1 MSKKSK
7 KSNVESTELENKEDK
22 ALEESTVD
30 TQETDIEEIKEEK
43 KEESKEIEASEE
55 QSLESNIPIRE
66 QITQKSKKELEIE
79 QKQAL
84 KNQKK
89 EDKKNAKFVKKH
101 RKELKKNPGTLLRYD
116 TDPEKGLTQDIVEK
130 RELDDLVNDSRIKT
144 SKSVGRII
152 VGNLITF
159 FNILTFVI
167 AGFLISVKAFTDLT
181 FLLIV
186 LINIGIGTFQEIRAK
201 KTIDRLSLI
210 SAPTAVVKRDGV
222 KHEIPVTQVVLDDL
236 ILLETGK
243 QICADSIVLEG
254 TIEVNE
260 SLLTGESDAIV
271 KKPGDILY
279 SGSFVVSGSCS
290 ARVDKVGKDN
300 YIEKLTNQAKQ
311 YKKPKSD
318 LMVSLSLII
327 KSMAVIIVPIGLTL
341 FYIMYQR
348 TGLPYV
354 YSLRKT
360 AGAMIGMIPS
370 GLFLMTSIA
379 LAVGVIR
386 LASRNVLVQ
395 ELYCIEM
402 LARVNCICLDKTGTI
417 TDGTMSV
424 KNVIDYNTFY
434 GLANNNVVSAM
445 LNSLG
450 DSNLTSMALIEKFGL
465 AKRIKHT
472 AKIPFSSARKYQAVT
487 FEKYGTFILGAPEFV
502 FKEKYNLI
510 KNDVN
515 KYAALGYRVLI
526 LAHRDGIIENG
537 ELPKAECEVA
547 SMILIEDNIRPD
559 AINTIKYFKESGVE
573 VKVISGDNPL
583 TVSKISQR
591 AGIAGAEEYVSLD
604 GMNENEVRAMAL
616 KYTVFGR
623 VSPAQKKIL
632 VETLKEN
639 GKTVA
644 MTGDGVNDIL
654 ALREADC
661 SIAVASGSEAA
672 RNVSHLVLLD
682 SNFDSM
688 PKVVSEGRRV
698 INNVTSV
705 ASLFLTKTIFSLLL
719 AIQALITG
727 TYPISTN
734 QLFLIDV
741 LAIGIPS
748 LVLVLEPNNNAVQGK
763 FLYNVIKKAL
773 PGAITILII
782 SMIVFG
788 LSDSLSLDSTSL
800 STIIVIA
807 ATHTCLMVLFKACKP
822 FNTVR
827 KFLCGGCYTVFLF
840 AIFILPQIFEFRPL
854 ANFSEYYST
863 SLNSSSIANY
873 PSVSISQ
880 DNYYVIDG
888 KVTSYLK
895 TSSSTSD
902 YFTSKYNA
910 TEGKYY
916 YCINNNITTTKEVTN
931 PAISYD
937 YFGYIYLGGY
947 KISNYKYSNLFKY
960 DTVNEKFVIN
970 ANVRLDENGL
980 VYYYDAST
988 NRSDPIKIV
997 LPADRKNTY
1006 YNHSIDYGRAL
1017 ETEVQLKIMPKVE
1030 ISSGTITI
1038 DSVSSIEATN
1048 LSNVKVTAR
1057 FHCDDLPSSTANA
1070 SIKIDPESLR
1080 LLING
1085 KPVYYQVDNVTYYY
1099 TVALPNFTTN
1109 GSLTKFD
1116 DSDTAYVSAINSKF
1130 TLYELYGEKLSD
1142 TEYKLYCTDGTEIVY
1157 NTKTDSTLATDT
1169 NGNKES
1175 NYLLRNI
1182 HEGLTSYGAS
1192 PSTNT
1197 DVSTLAAIPGTT
1209 NYLLTTN
1216 NTKFFP
1222 DSTVANETRDGVS
1235 INDASICPKLE
1246 LTEKGRY
1253 IINSYYTEY
1262 NVGQDDLDPR
1272 LNSENYLVLGGVE
1285 TDYKLAKD
1293 DIITNTSGIVKVM
1306 SIKGLVFLLML
1317 CLMSAPLM
1325 KLLQGL
1331 VPWLRKQINVVQKV
1345 LTKM

>member
-7 KSNVESTELENKEDK
+7 KNQDQSKELENKDEI
-22 ALEESTVD
+22 LENNNDE
-30 TQETDIEEIKEEK
+30 TQETDVEGIVKEEK
-43 KEESKEIEASEE
+43 EEQEQVLDEASSLDNNL
-55 QSLESNIPIRE
+55 QSETPIRE
-66 QITQKSKKELEIE
+66 QIEQKSKKELEIE
-79 QKQAL
+79 QRQAI

-89 EDKKNAKFVKKH
+89 EEKANAKFVKKH
-101 RKELKKNPGTLLRYD
+101 RKELKKNPGTLIRYD
-116 TDPEKGLTQDIVEK
+116 TDPVNGLSQDIVDK
-130 RELDDLVNDSRIKT
+130 RVLDDLVNDSKIKT

-210 SAPTAVVKRDGV
+210 SAPTAVVKRNGI
-222 KHEIPVTQVVLDDL
+222 KHEIPVTEVVLDDL
-236 ILLETGK
+236 LLLETGK
-243 QICADSIVLEG
+243 QICADAIVLEG
-254 TIEVNE
+254 SIEVNE

-271 KKPGDILY
+271 KNPGDILY
-279 SGSFVVSGSCS
+279 SGSFVVSGNCS
-290 ARVDKVGKDN
+290 ARVDKIGKDN

-318 LMVSLSLII
+318 LMYSLSLII
-327 KSMAVIIVPIGLTL
+327 KSMAVVIVPIGLTL

-348 TGLPYV
+348 TGLSYV

-445 LNSLG
+445 LNALA

-465 AKRIKHT
+465 GKRIKHT
-472 AKIPFSSARKYQAVT
+472 AKIPFSSSRKYQAVT

-591 AGIAGAEEYVSLD
+591 AGIEGAEEYVSLD
-604 GMNENEVRAMAL
+604 GMSENEVRSMAL

-688 PKVVSEGRRV
+688 PKVVAEGRRV

-748 LVLVLEPNNNAVQGK
+748 LVLILEPNNKAVQGK
-763 FLYNVIKKAL
+763 FLSNVIKKAL

-788 LSDSLSLDSTSL
+788 LSDSLSLDSTTL

-822 FNTVR
+822 FNTLR

-840 AIFILPQIFEFRPL
+840 AIFVLPQLFEFRPL
-854 ANFSEYYST
+854 VNFSEYYST
-863 SLNSSSIANY
+863 NLNSSSIANY

-880 DNYYVIDG
+880 DNYYVING
-888 KVTSYLK
+888 KVTDYIK
-895 TSSSTSD
+895 TSSSSSD
-902 YFTSKYNA
+902 YFTARFNN
-910 TEGKYY
+910 TDGKYY
-916 YCINNNITTTKEVTN
+916 YYINGVIPTTSEVVN
-931 PAISYD
+931 PTISYD
-937 YFGYIYLGGY
+937 YYGYIHLGGY
-947 KISNYKYSNLFKY
+947 KVANYNYSKLYSY
-960 DTVNEKFVIN
+960 DTVNDKFIIRSEVH
-970 ANVRLDENGL
+970 VDENGY
-980 VYYYDAST
+980 VYSNVA
-988 NRSDPIKIV
+988 NEPIKII
-997 LPADRKNTY
+997 LPADKKDTY

-1017 ETEVQLKIMPKVE
+1017 EEEAQLRIMPKVE

-1038 DSVSSIEATN
+1038 DSVSSIEVVNTAGQ
-1048 LSNVKVTAR
+1048 KVTAR
-1057 FHCDDLPSSTANA
+1057 YHCDNLPSSTANA
-1070 SIKIDPESLR
+1070 NVTINPTTLQ

-1085 KPVYYQVDNVTYYY
+1085 NPVYYQVDNITLYY
-1099 TVALPNFTTN
+1099 TVTLPEFTTN
-1109 GSLTKFD
+1109 GTLTRFD
-1116 DSDTAYVSAINSKF
+1116 EPDTAYVGSANSKF
-1130 TLYELYGEKLSD
+1130 TLYELYGEYLGD
-1142 TEYKLYCTDGTEIVY
+1142 NVYKFYCTDETEITYDV
-1157 NTKTDSTLATDT
+1157 TKDKSYATKDGKT
-1169 NGNKES
+1169 EEG
-1175 NYLLRNI
+1175 YLLRNI
-1182 HEGLTSYGAS
+1182 HEGLISYGAA
-1192 PSTNT
+1192 PGTHL
-1197 DVSTLAAIPGTT
+1197 DVSNLKSVPGTN
-1209 NYLLTTN
+1209 NYLLTHDN
-1216 NTKFFP
+1216 ISFFP
-1222 DSTVANETRDGVS
+1222 DTSDTDETRDGVS
-1235 INDASICPKLE
+1235 INDAIICPKLE

-1253 IINSYYTEY
+1253 IINSYYTGY

-1272 LNSENYLVLGGVE
+1272 LNNENYLVLGGVL
-1285 TDYKLAKD
+1285 TDYKLVKD
-1293 DIITNTSGIVKVM
+1293 DIITNTSGIVKVI
-1306 SIKGLVFLLML
+1306 SVKGLVFLLML

-1325 KLLQGL
+1325 KILQGL
-1331 VPWLRKQINVVQKV
+1331 VPWLRKQISIVQKM
-1345 LTKM
+1345 LTRI

>member
-1 MSKKSK
+1 MSKKHNNK
-7 KSNVESTELENKEDK
+7 FVDDSNEVKEENANEQALEDK
-22 ALEESTVD
+22 EETED
-30 TQETDIEEIKEEK
+30 EIKEEIMADENK
-43 KEESKEIEASEE
+43 VDSEDSDDS
-55 QSLESNIPIRE
+55 SLIRE
-66 QITQKSKKELEIE
+66 QIQQKSKKELELE
-79 QKQAL
+79 QKLAI
-84 KNQKK
+84 KNEKK
-89 EDKKNAKFVKKH
+89 EKKAAAKFVKRH
-101 RKELKKNPGTLLRYD
+101 RKELMKNPGTLTRYN
-116 TDPEKGLTQDIVEK
+116 TDPKTGLSQEIVDK
-130 RELDDLVNDSRIKT
+130 RILDNLVNDSKIKT

-152 VGNLITF
+152 FGNLVTF

-210 SAPTAVVKRDGV
+210 SAPTAIVMRSGF
-222 KHEIPVTQVVLDDL
+222 KHEIPVTDVVLDDL
-236 ILLETGK
+236 LLLETGK
-243 QICADSIVLEG
+243 QICADAIVLEG
-254 TIEVNE
+254 SIEVNE

-271 KKPGDILY
+271 KNPGDTLY
-279 SGSFVVSGSCS
+279 SGSFVVSGKCS
-290 ARVDKVGKDN
+290 ARVDKIGKDN

-318 LMVSLSLII
+318 LMYSLSLII
-327 KSMAVIIVPIGLTL
+327 KVMAVVIIPIGLLL

-424 KNVIDYNTFY
+424 KNVIEYNTFN

-445 LNSLG
+445 LNALG
-450 DSNLTSMALIEKFGL
+450 DNNLTSMALVEKFGL
-465 AKRIKHT
+465 GKRIKYT

-502 FKEKYNLI
+502 FKEKFNLI

-515 KYAALGYRVLI
+515 KYAALGYRVLL
-526 LAHRDGIIENG
+526 LAHREGIIENG
-537 ELPKAECEVA
+537 ELPKSECEVA

-559 AINTIKYFKESGVE
+559 AINTIKYFKDSGVE

-591 AGIAGAEEYVSLD
+591 AGIEGAEDYVSLD
-604 GMNENEVRAMAL
+604 GMGENEVRSMAL

-688 PKVVSEGRRV
+688 PKVVAEGRRV

-734 QLFLIDV
+734 QLILIDL

-748 LVLVLEPNNNAVQGK
+748 LVLVLEPNNNTVQGK
-763 FLYNVIKKAL
+763 FLSNVIKKAL

-788 LSDSLSLDSTSL
+788 LSDSLSLDATSL

-822 FNTVR
+822 FNTMR
-827 KFLCGGCYTVFLF
+827 KFLCGGVYTIFLF
-840 AIFILPQIFEFRPL
+840 AILVLPQLFEFRPL
-854 ANFSEYYST
+854 VKFSEYYST
-863 SLNSSSIANY
+863 NLNSSSIANY

-888 KVTSYLK
+888 IITDYIK
-895 TSSSTSD
+895 TSASTSD
-902 YFTSKYNA
+902 YYTAKLDN
-910 TEGKYY
+910 GKYY
-916 YCINNNITTTKEVTN
+916 YYINGVIATNKEVVN
-931 PAISYD
+931 PTISYD
-937 YFGYIYLGGY
+937 NSGYIYLGGY
-947 KISNYKYSNLFKY
+947 EISNLKYSELVSGVTSQKGKY
-960 DTVNEKFVIN
+960 IVNIN
-970 ANVRLDENGL
+970 VHIDENGL
-980 VYYYDAST
+980 VYFGADANT
-988 NRSDPIKIV
+988 NVPLNIM
-997 LPADRKNTY
+997 LPADKNNTY
-1006 YNHSIDYGRAL
+1006 YGHSLDYGRAL
-1017 ETEVQLKIMPKVE
+1017 EEEVQLKIMPTVE

-1038 DSVSSIEATN
+1038 DSVSSLEVVN
-1048 LSNVKVTAR
+1048 SMGNKVTAR
-1057 FHCDDLPSSTANA
+1057 YHCDNLPSSTSAA
-1070 SIKIDPESLR
+1070 SITIDPSSLR

-1085 KPVYYQVDNVTYYY
+1085 NPVYYVVDNVTNYY
-1099 TVALPNFTTN
+1099 TVSLPTFTTN
-1109 GSLTKFD
+1109 GSLNAYD
-1116 DSDTAYVSAINSKF
+1116 DADTAYVSATNSKF
-1130 TLYELYGEKLSD
+1130 TLYELFGTKVSD
-1142 TEYKLYCTDGTEIVY
+1142 TQYVLYCTD
-1157 NTKTDSTLATDT
+1157 NTVITYDLETDSTQAVYQDGTIET
-1169 NGNKES
+1169 N
-1175 NYLLRNI
+1175 YILRNI
-1182 HEGLTSYGAS
+1182 EKGLISYGPTQGTNS
-1192 PSTNT
+1192 DINRLGVVPSTNNYSLTIDNKVVLPAASSSTSTT
-1197 DVSTLAAIPGTT
+1197 D
-1209 NYLLTTN
+1209 
-1216 NTKFFP
+1216 
-1222 DSTVANETRDGVS
+1222 TREGVS
-1235 INDASICPKLE
+1235 INDAMICPKLE
-1246 LTEKGRY
+1246 LTTSGRY
-1253 IINSYYTEY
+1253 IINGYYTNY
-1262 NVGQDDLDPR
+1262 STGQDDLDPR
-1272 LNSENYLVLGGVE
+1272 MTSDNYLVLGGVL
-1285 TDYKLAKD
+1285 TDYKLSKD
-1293 DIITNTSGIVKVM
+1293 DIITNTSGLVRVL
-1306 SIKGLVFLLML
+1306 SVKGLIFLLML
-1317 CLMSAPLM
+1317 CLLSAPVM
-1325 KLLQGL
+1325 KILQGL
-1331 VPWLRKQINVVQKV
+1331 VPWVKKQINVVQKL
-1345 LTKM
+1345 LTKL

>member
-1 MSKKSK
+1 MSKKK
-7 KSNVESTELENKEDK
+7 KDVESIELSETLETEEL
-22 ALEESTVD
+22 A
-30 TQETDIEEIKEEK
+30 KEET
-43 KEESKEIEASEE
+43 KEEQVVEEKVDEPSLDESMVREKIE
-55 QSLESNIPIRE
+55 
-66 QITQKSKKELEIE
+66 QKSKKELVIE
-79 QKQAL
+79 QRLAE
-84 KNQKK
+84 KNRKK
-89 EDKKNAKFVKKH
+89 EARKNAKFVKKH
-101 RKELKKNPGTLLRYD
+101 RKEIAKNPGTLIRYN
-116 TDPEKGLTQDIVEK
+116 TDSVNGLSQEIVDK
-130 RELDDLVNDSRIKT
+130 RVLDNLVNDSKIKT
-144 SKSVGRII
+144 SKSIGRII

-181 FLLIV
+181 FLFIV

-210 SAPTAVVKRDGV
+210 SAPTAIVVRDGS
-222 KHEIPVTQVVLDDL
+222 KHEIPVTEVVLDDL
-236 ILLETGK
+236 LILETGK
-243 QICADSIVLEG
+243 QICADSIVLDG

-271 KKPGDILY
+271 KKPGDTLY
-279 SGSFVVSGSCS
+279 SGSFVVSGKCS
-290 ARVDKVGKDN
+290 ARVDKIGKDN

-318 LMVSLSLII
+318 LMYSLGLII
-327 KSMAVIIVPIGLTL
+327 KIMAVVIVPIGGVL
-341 FYIMYQR
+341 FYIMYFR
-348 TGLPYV
+348 TGLDYV

-434 GLANNNVVSAM
+434 GLATNNVVSAM
-445 LNSLG
+445 LNSLA
-450 DSNLTSMALIEKFGL
+450 DNNLTSMALIEKFGL
-465 AKRIKHT
+465 GKRMKHL

-502 FKEKYNLI
+502 FKEKYHLI

-526 LAHRDGIIENG
+526 LAHRDGVIENG
-537 ELPKAECEVA
+537 ELPKTECEVA

-559 AINTIKYFKESGVE
+559 AINTIRYFKESGVE

-591 AGIAGAEEYVSLD
+591 AGIEGAEDYVSLD
-604 GMNENEVRAMAL
+604 GVSENDVRTMAL

-632 VETLKEN
+632 VETLREN

-688 PKVVSEGRRV
+688 PKVVAEGRRV

-719 AIQALITG
+719 AVQALITG

-748 LVLVLEPNNNAVQGK
+748 LVLVLEPNNKAVQGK
-763 FLYNVIKKAL
+763 FLSNVIRKAL
-773 PGAITILII
+773 PGAITILFISII
-782 SMIVFG
+782 AFG
-788 LSDSLSLDSTSL
+788 LANDLSLDSTSI

-822 FNTVR
+822 FNTLR

-840 AIFILPQIFEFRPL
+840 AIFILPQLFEFKPL
-854 ANFSEYYST
+854 VNFAEYYST
-863 SLNSSSIANY
+863 SLKTSQIANY
-873 PSVSISQ
+873 PSVSISE

-888 KVTSYLK
+888 KVTDYIK
-895 TSSSTSD
+895 TTTSPSD
-902 YFTSKYNA
+902 YFTAS
-910 TEGKYY
+910 EIDGEYY
-916 YCINNNITTTKEVTN
+916 YYINGNTATNTKVVDPT
-931 PAISYD
+931 ISYD
-937 YFGYIYLGGY
+937 CTGYIYLGGY
-947 KISNYKYSNLFKY
+947 EVSNLSYTKIMNFM
-960 DTVNEKFVIN
+960 T
-970 ANVRLDENGL
+970 DENGKL
-980 VYYYDAST
+980 FVKPRTQVDQNGYVYFV
-988 NRSDPIKIV
+988 SDDYAEGVSGERTPVLIT
-997 LPADRKNTY
+997 LPAGKYNKY
-1006 YNHSIDYGRAL
+1006 YNHKIDYGRAL
-1017 ETEVQLKIMPKVE
+1017 SKDVHLKIMPTVE
-1030 ISSGTITI
+1030 ISSGTISI
-1038 DSVSSIEATN
+1038 DSVSSVEVIN
-1048 LSNVKVTAR
+1048 SLGSKVTAR
-1057 FHCDDLPSSTANA
+1057 YHCDNLPSSTENA
-1070 SIKIDPESLR
+1070 VISIEPNTLR
-1080 LLING
+1080 LLINNN
-1085 KPVYYQVDNVTYYY
+1085 PVYYEVNTTRYYY
-1099 TVALPNFTTN
+1099 TISMPTFTTN
-1109 GSLTKFD
+1109 GPITRFD
-1116 DSDTAYVSAINSKF
+1116 EADTAYVNSVNSKF
-1130 TLYELYGEKLSD
+1130 TLYELFGAQNVD
-1142 TEYKLYCTDGTEIVY
+1142 NEYIYTLYCTDGTEINY
-1157 NTKTDSTLATDT
+1157 NSALDEINVITPDGKQEE
-1169 NGNKES
+1169 G
-1175 NYLLRNI
+1175 YILRNI
-1182 HEGLTSYGAS
+1182 STGLASYGK
-1192 PSTNT
+1192 T
-1197 DVSTLAAIPGTT
+1197 PGTT
-1209 NYLLTTN
+1209 IDINEIDTRPGTTSYLLTVDN
-1216 NTKFFP
+1216 NIVFP
-1222 DSTVANETRDGVS
+1222 NSTSADYKRSGVS
-1235 INDASICPKLE
+1235 INNSMLCPSLE
-1246 LTEKGRY
+1246 LTESGRY
-1253 IINSYYTEY
+1253 IINGYYTTFVS
-1262 NVGQDDLDPR
+1262 NQGDLDPR
-1272 LNSENYLVLGGVE
+1272 ISEKNNEKYIVLGGVE
-1285 TDYKLAKD
+1285 TDYKLLKD
-1293 DIITNTSGIVKVM
+1293 DIITNTSGIVKEL
-1306 SIKGLVFLLML
+1306 SIKGKIFLLML
-1317 CLMSAPLM
+1317 CLLSAPLM
-1325 KLLQGL
+1325 KILQGL
-1331 VPWLRKQINVVQKV
+1331 IPWIRKQVGVIQRL
-1345 LTKM
+1345 LTKF